1 MIECLIVAFGGAIGA
16 VLRYLIGLIP
26 LSQKSGFP
34 IKTFLINVI
43 GCFIIGI
50 IAALAEKNSLN
61 PKIVLFIKVGFCG
74 GFTTF
79 SSFALETQGLLEK
92 GSVFIAI
99 LYIILSILV
108 GIFAVFGAEKLIFDI
123 K

>member
-1 MIECLIVAFGGAIGA
+1 MIECFIVAFGGAIGA
-16 VLRYLIGLIP
+16 LLRYLIGLIP

-43 GCFIIGI
+43 GCFVIGI
-50 IAALAEKNSLN
+50 VAALAEKNSLN

-79 SSFALETQGLLEK
+79 SSFALETQELLEK
-92 GSVFIAI
+92 GSFFIAI

-108 GIFAVFGAEKLIFDI
+108 GIFAIFGAEKLII

>member
-43 GCFIIGI
+43 GCFII
-50 IAALAEKNSLN
+50 
-61 PKIVLFIKVGFCG
+61 
-74 GFTTF
+74 
-79 SSFALETQGLLEK
+79 
-92 GSVFIAI
+92 
-99 LYIILSILV
+99 SILV

>member
-1 MIECLIVAFGGAIGA
+1 MIKCLIVAFGGAIGA

-26 LSQKSGFP
+26 LSQKNGFP

-50 IAALAEKNSLN
+50 IAALSEKNSLN
-61 PKIVLFIKVGFCG
+61 PKIVLFIKVGFCS

-79 SSFALETQGLLEK
+79 SSFALETHELLEK
-92 GSVFIAI
+92 GSFFIAI
-99 LYIILSILV
+99 LYIFLSILV
-108 GIFAVFGAEKLIFDI
+108 GFFAVLCAEKLIF